1 MNFAA
6 ELELSHNTMPLAR
19 THRLRAAVA
28 ALVAAHVAAFGGFQ
42 LPKIDNPFDSRPGVT
57 VGKLQVALANE
68 DMRAT
73 KVVAQ
78 AAARF
83 ESDRSR
89 RALPDFVNDVAT
101 QLCRRR
107 GDWLYASCAGER
119 FDGGAVDRDD
129 HEVAYNRLVNA
140 EAAKFEVERM
150 PSQGEL
156 ESTAAGV
163 RGMCVVSLVV
173 ALEGDLLDAFT
184 DAARSEASLSDALA
198 DVAAACLVR
207 GGDALYNAEVLWT
220 PSSADEALFKDDALL
235 DFPELLQL

>member
-1 MNFAA
+1 
-6 ELELSHNTMPLAR
+6 MPLAR

-78 AAARF
+78 AAAKF

-119 FDGGAVDRDD
+119 FGR
-129 HEVAYNRLVNA
+129 
-140 EAAKFEVERM
+140 
-150 PSQGEL
+150 P
-156 ESTAAGV
+156 T
-163 RGMCVVSLVV
+163 
-173 ALEGDLLDAFT
+173 
-184 DAARSEASLSDALA
+184 
-198 DVAAACLVR
+198 
-207 GGDALYNAEVLWT
+207 
-220 PSSADEALFKDDALL
+220 
-235 DFPELLQL
+235 